1 MQDINLLN
9 YHISNFHFDTNLNG
23 PTKLE
28 LKHGF
33 AYNVGYSADNKTCQG
48 ELKVTVDGG
57 KKLKLEATVA
67 GIFQIKLGMQKEQ
80 IHLKTY
86 EMLYPYARVLIATI
100 ISSMGLPPIQIPYV
114 DISNQSIITMPVIK
128 KPEVEE

>member
-28 LKHGF
+28 LKYGF

-67 GIFQIKLGMQKEQ
+67 GIFQVKPGMAKEQ
-80 IHLKTY
+80 IHIKTY
-86 EMLYPYARVLIATI
+86 DMLYPYTRVLIATI
-100 ISSMGLPPIQIPYV
+100 ISGMGLPPIHIPYV
-114 DISNQSIITMPVIK
+114 DISNQSIITMPIIQK
-128 KPEVEE
+128 LETEE